1 MLTYIIAPD
10 LPSVKPSAIALGLV
24 FTQAVETAVLAPVL
38 GETYQKAKR
47 ANTSREFW
55 ESREA
60 TSTGIVCSIL
70 SFNMSTRTLEPQC
83 QEQVANMQPRPSVP
97 PSSAASRSHTPSAP

>member
-1 MLTYIIAPD
+1 MSIEASADNMLTYIAAPD

-38 GETYQKAKR
+38 GETYKKAKQS
-47 ANTSREFW
+47 NTSREFW

-60 TSTGIVCSIL
+60 TSTGIVCSL
-70 SFNMSTRTLEPQC
+70 SPAGPQRKGA
-83 QEQVANMQPRPSVP
+83 VS
-97 PSSAASRSHTPSAP
+97 